1 MIAVGI
7 LGVFIVVWIFI
18 IRDIRKAPLLDEN
31 FNIIK
36 ENKEQE
42 K

>member
-1 MIAVGI
+1 MAGLGI
-7 LGVFIVVWIFI
+7 GVFIVVWIAI
-18 IRDIRKAPLLDEN
+18 IRDIRRAPLVDEN

-42 K
+42 D

>member
-1 MIAVGI
+1 MMGI
-7 LGVFIVVWIFI
+7 GIGVFILMWIVI
-18 IRDIRKAPLLDEN
+18 IRDIRRAPLVDEN

-42 K
+42 D

>member
-1 MIAVGI
+1 MAGLGI
-7 LGVFIVVWIFI
+7 GVFIVVWIGI
-18 IRDIRKAPLLDEN
+18 IREIRRAPLVDEN

-42 K
+42 D